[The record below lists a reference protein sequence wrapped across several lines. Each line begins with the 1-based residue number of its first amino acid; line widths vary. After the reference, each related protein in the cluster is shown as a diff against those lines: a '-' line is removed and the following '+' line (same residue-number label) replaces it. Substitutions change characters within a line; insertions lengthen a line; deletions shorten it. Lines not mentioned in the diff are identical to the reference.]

1 MNNLYD
7 SESVISAADKAELL
21 RLIVRARSILTKYGV
36 MSCKSYTAETL
47 ADALRH
53 VECAEDKIKKIRI
66 INEE

>member
-7 SESVISAADKAELL
+7 SESVIYAADKAEALY
-21 RLIVRARSILTKYGV
+21 LIERVRYILAKYGV
-36 MSCKSYTAETL
+36 MSCKSYTAATL

-53 VECAEDKIKKIRI
+53 VECAADRIKKIRI